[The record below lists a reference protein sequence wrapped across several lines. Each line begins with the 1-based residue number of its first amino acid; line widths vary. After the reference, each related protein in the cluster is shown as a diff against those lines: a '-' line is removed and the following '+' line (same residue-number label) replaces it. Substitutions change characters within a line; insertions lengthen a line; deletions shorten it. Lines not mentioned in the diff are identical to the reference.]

1 VATNA
6 LGLASLVVL
15 LGAGCASEYSPALE
29 PLDLPELG
37 AGREQPGLTFR
48 VGSASVALIESG
60 RPGAAPPK
68 RLVVDLPSALAVS
81 GARSVEVRLAEA
93 KTDEARQGIYSAA
106 FSFVPTLEPGIA
118 ARAHRDLL
126 QQTTGQFLNV
136 TKQYEFG
143 GIGGSA
149 DWAPGSAIFAG
160 LAASR
165 RTDAAQAATDTARA
179 ETAYSVASAYYG
191 LVRARALVRIATEA
205 LEEARELFHN
215 EDAREKRGAG
225 IRADVLRAQ
234 AEVAQ
239 KELVLT
245 QAESEVAI
253 ASARLTAILE
263 LDPGV
268 ELIPADDSPLLVQL
282 ISDDVTLAQLLA
294 QAGAARPEL
303 RESASLIEAAQRDH
317 EGTKWGPLVPS
328 VVGGFATGQL
338 GATFGQGEPS
348 NDVGVSVGWKIG
360 PGGLFDIPAINA
372 AAARVRQ
379 SRLHEEGLRVEISRQ
394 VVEARAR
401 SISAVR
407 EVAAARNGVTF
418 AQEGLRLSKERYLK
432 GAGIELE
439 VLDAQRV
446 LTRSQSDEV
455 DAIVHFD
462 QAQYGLLRAIG
473 EPIGPAR

>member
-1 VATNA
+1 M
-6 LGLASLVVL
+6 
-15 LGAGCASEYSPALE
+15 PE
-29 PLDLPELG
+29 PLELPELG
-37 AGREQPGLTFR
+37 GGRGTGGFTFK
-48 VGSASVALIESG
+48 VGSASVALMDSA
-60 RPGAAPPK
+60 RPASTPPR
-68 RLVVDLPSALAVS
+68 RLVIDLPSALAVS

-93 KTDEARQGIYSAA
+93 KTDEARQGIYAAA

-136 TKQYEFG
+136 TKQSEFG
-143 GIGGSA
+143 GLGASA

-160 LAASR
+160 LAAAR

-179 ETAYSVASAYYG
+179 ETGYSVASSYYG
-191 LVRARALVRIATEA
+191 LVRARALVRIATQA
-205 LEEARELFHN
+205 LDESRELFRT
-215 EDAREKRGAG
+215 EDAKEKRGAG
-225 IRADVLRAQ
+225 IRADVLRAE

-245 QAESEVAI
+245 QAESEVAV
-253 ASARLTAILE
+253 ASARLAAILE
-263 LDPGV
+263 LDPSV
-268 ELIPADDSPLLVQL
+268 ELIPVDDTPLPVQL
-282 ISDDVTLAQLLA
+282 ISDDVSLGQLLA

-303 RESASLIEAAQRDH
+303 KESASLIEAAQHDH

-328 VVGGFATGQL
+328 LVGGFATGQL
-338 GATFGQGEPS
+338 GATFGQAEPT
-348 NDVGVSVGWKIG
+348 NDAGISVGWKIG

-379 SRLHEEGLRVEISRQ
+379 SRLREEGLRVEIARQ
-394 VVEARAR
+394 VVEAKAK
-401 SISAVR
+401 SVAAER
-407 EVAAARNGVTF
+407 EVAAARNGVIF

-439 VLDAQRV
+439 VLDAERV

-462 QAQYGLLRAIG
+462 QAEYGLLRAIG
-473 EPIGPAR
+473 DPIAPTR